1 MTDKHVWSCRG
12 LILIYILFKKML
24 LFIFG
29 CAGFSLLFGF
39 SLVVVSRGYSLV
51 AVLGFLIT
59 VASLVAE
66 HRLQGTW
73 ASTVVARELSSCG
86 SPA

>member
-1 MTDKHVWSCRG
+1 MLG
-12 LILIYILFKKML
+12 LHCCL
-24 LFIFG
+24 
-29 CAGFSLLFGF
+29 GF
-39 SLVVVSRGYSLV
+39 SLVVASRGSSLV

-59 VASLVAE
+59 VASPVVE

-86 SPA
+86 SLA